1 MTSPQRVDALPDIPT
16 MAEAG
21 FPGQEA
27 ETLLFIFAPAGT
39 PNEIV
44 DRLSTEL
51 RKLLDTRGMKDQFA
65 TLGFNALATTPEQS
79 AQRVREEIAKWA
91 KVIAGANLK
100 QSVE

>member
-1 MTSPQRVDALPDIPT
+1 

-39 PNEIV
+39 PDEIV
-44 DRLSTEL
+44 VRLSSEL
-51 RKLLDTRGMKDQFA
+51 RKLLNTRDVKDQFT

-79 AQRVREEIAKWA
+79 SQRVRAEIAKWA
-91 KVIAGANLK
+91 KVITDANLR
-100 QSVE
+100 QTIE